1 MKYRLIGIY
10 QLVTGISGVVL
21 LLLFAANSL
30 YEKQTY
36 ILPSFALGII
46 LFGGT
51 AFAGYLLMKQQGK
64 YKKYSLWTQALQ
76 IVSFTYKGSQ
86 YLFSASAF
94 IALIFNKGIHI
105 HTQLEPIAYN
115 IAKVPDV
122 SFFEIKIYLLPVA
135 IILLLVRNKK
145 H

>member
-10 QLVTGISGVVL
+10 QLVTGIFGVVL

-64 YKKYSLWTQALQ
+64 YKKSGPRLCRL
-76 IVSFTYKGSQ
+76 
-86 YLFSASAF
+86 
-94 IALIFNKGIHI
+94 
-105 HTQLEPIAYN
+105 
-115 IAKVPDV
+115 
-122 SFFEIKIYLLPVA
+122 
-135 IILLLVRNKK
+135 
-145 H
+145 